1 MKFLKND
8 IKMLI
13 SNRPI
18 FYFMVLVTIFW
29 IGMSVARVKDR
40 NIMRQ
45 DEKEC
50 PEPNYN
56 PFYLKPNIDDLFWKR
71 IHFIISFVFVYYV
84 PSAWKTIFLI
94 GVFIDLTEHLS
105 SAILCALGFE
115 PIYRLSQGKIEAA
128 PGGAREDK
136 GAAEASGLRAHI
148 GAIVRPHLLENG
160 PGVIASLKDI
170 FIYNSS
176 GIILGLLLTNKKY

>member
-13 SNRPI
+13 SNRHI

-29 IGMSVARVKDR
+29 IGISVMRVKDR

-45 DEKEC
+45 GEKEC

-94 GVFIDLTEHLS
+94 GVFIELTEHLS
-105 SAILCALGFE
+105 SAILRALGFE
-115 PIYRLSQGKIEAA
+115 PIYRLSQGKIE
-128 PGGAREDK
+128 EDK
-136 GAAEASGLRAHI
+136 GAAEASW
-148 GAIVRPHLLENG
+148 
-160 PGVIASLKDI
+160 GVGQLDGGI
-170 FIYNSS
+170 SS
-176 GIILGLLLTNKKY
+176 GGHYLSQGYFYI

>member
-13 SNRPI
+13 SNRHI
-18 FYFMVLVTIFW
+18 FYFGMVLVTIFLG
-29 IGMSVARVKDR
+29 ISVARVKDR

-45 DEKEC
+45 SEKEC
-50 PEPNYN
+50 PESNYN

-71 IHFIISFVFVYYV
+71 IHFIASFVFVYYV

-94 GVFIDLTEHLS
+94 GVFIELTEHLT
-105 SAILCALGFE
+105 SAILRALGFE

-128 PGGAREDK
+128 PPAPRRLPLLGALRGELLGGATV
-136 GAAEASGLRAHI
+136 A
-148 GAIVRPHLLENG
+148 
-160 PGVIASLKDI
+160 ASLKDI